1 MNVVI
6 YFIVGLLVGLLAQS
20 LAIWL
25 FPRRTIAMYPVRYP
39 TQVVI
44 VAVLAL
50 LLGTL
55 LVSLA
60 AWLLG

>member
-1 MNVVI
+1 
-6 YFIVGLLVGLLAQS
+6 
-20 LAIWL
+20 
-25 FPRRTIAMYPVRYP
+25 MYPVRYP

-60 AWLLG
+60 AWFWG